1 MKHLEDILNI
11 IREKNLW
18 RKTVAYQQID
28 GNYVMLN
35 EKKCLM
41 LASNNYLGLTHND
54 KIQQASIAAIVKY
67 GTGSGGARLT
77 TGNYPL
83 YDELEL
89 SIAQFK
95 GTEAALVFN
104 TGYMANVG
112 VISALCLKNDVIF
125 SDELNHA
132 SIIDGCRLAKAETK
146 VYKHNDM
153 TDLKLLLQ
161 NTVCAG
167 RKWIITDGVFS
178 MDGDIAP
185 LDEIVALAQEY
196 GAEIIVD
203 DAHATGVIGDGKGSA
218 HHFGLKAEVA
228 VQIGTLSKAIGSEG
242 GFVAGSQ
249 ILVDYLR
256 NVARSFIFSTALA
269 PAVVCASIRAIKEI
283 QDNDKLVNTLSVNS
297 LFMRECLMAEGL
309 TVIDGETPII
319 PIIIG
324 DAARTLEIKEKCQD
338 KGLIVSAIRPPT
350 VPVGTSRLRLTVMA
364 THTKADLKAAAKI
377 IADIIKETV

>member
-1 MKHLEDILNI
+1 
-11 IREKNLW
+11 
-18 RKTVAYQQID
+18 
-28 GNYVMLN
+28 MLN

-89 SIAQFK
+89 SIAEFK

-256 NVARSFIFSTALA
+256 NVARSFIFFFFLY
-269 PAVVCASIRAIKEI
+269 PAVVCVIFFCFRGL
-283 QDNDKLVNTLSVNS
+283 QDCYYLVFTFFFNFVQ
-297 LFMRECLMAEGL
+297 A
-309 TVIDGETPII
+309 
-319 PIIIG
+319 
-324 DAARTLEIKEKCQD
+324 
-338 KGLIVSAIRPPT
+338 
-350 VPVGTSRLRLTVMA
+350 
-364 THTKADLKAAAKI
+364 
-377 IADIIKETV
+377 

>member
-1 MKHLEDILNI
+1 MKHLEEILNI

-178 MDGDIAP
+178 MDGDGAP
-185 LDEIVALAQEY
+185 VAALA
-196 GAEIIVD
+196 APW
-203 DAHATGVIGDGKGSA
+203 GS
-218 HHFGLKAEVA
+218 
-228 VQIGTLSKAIGSEG
+228 
-242 GFVAGSQ
+242 
-249 ILVDYLR
+249 
-256 NVARSFIFSTALA
+256 
-269 PAVVCASIRAIKEI
+269 
-283 QDNDKLVNTLSVNS
+283 
-297 LFMRECLMAEGL
+297 
-309 TVIDGETPII
+309 
-319 PIIIG
+319 
-324 DAARTLEIKEKCQD
+324 
-338 KGLIVSAIRPPT
+338 
-350 VPVGTSRLRLTVMA
+350 
-364 THTKADLKAAAKI
+364 
-377 IADIIKETV
+377 